1 MVTQKAPVS
10 PLAVLVARLKA
21 GPPSLSAL
29 RAQLGSYEDYA
40 DFLRLIKEFVPEH
53 EAEILRQSD
62 PGLQMMAFASRFE
75 DRYFPLY
82 PMIGDGGLEDYADL
96 TSRIPVNVMGLSY
109 DELQLEEFRLGLQ
122 LMTFLLDM
130 GEEGEGVRVPLGE
143 SLRENVPAALLE
155 KAVLLSAEELHRLL
169 DGTEFQAV
177 AHWANIWNHD
187 TGLYFLDATDEESWN
202 DNLEWDRQT
211 VEELTRD
218 WQQAELINQQVFSLA
233 ERLEEDPAKRFKEL
247 LDFIEQRR
255 RHEGERGH

>member
-53 EAEILRQSD
+53 EAEILRQSN
-62 PGLQMMAFASRFE
+62 PGLQIATFASRFE

-82 PMIGDGGLEDYADL
+82 PTICAGDCEGYGDLIG
-96 TSRIPVNVMGLSY
+96 RIPVNVMGLSY
-109 DELQLEEFRLGLQ
+109 DDMGQPEDFGLGLQ

-130 GEEGEGVRVPLGE
+130 PDDEEGIRVPLGE
-143 SLRENVPAALLE
+143 SLREKVPAALLE

-187 TGLYFLDATDEESWN
+187 TGLYFLDATDEDTWN
-202 DNLEWDRQT
+202 DSLEWDRQT

-255 RHEGERGH
+255 KP